1 MPESSGSL
9 PVLIIVVGL
18 LQGIYVTLIALVV
31 SARVNS
37 RIALLEFK
45 VNELWAEL
53 TNKTEGS

>member
-1 MPESSGSL
+1 MPEPSGSL

-45 VNELWAEL
+45 VNELWSEL
-53 TNKTEGS
+53 TNKIEGT